1 MAGTNRGG
9 AILASTMV
17 LALAA
22 GFAVFAVAQHHGPSG
37 DTQRLHARFVS
48 ANGLDQG
55 ATVVLA
61 GVRVGT
67 VSRISLDPTTQMA
80 QVDFSIDRHLSLPS
94 DTILTIAA
102 PTMTSENA
110 LVIEPGKSRERLAA
124 DGTITNT
131 QAPSSLEQQVSNYI
145 FGSGIQ

>member
-1 MAGTNRGG
+1 MAATNRGG

-22 GFAVFAVAQHHGPSG
+22 GFTIFAIAQWQGPSG
-37 DTQRLHARFVS
+37 DTQKLHARFVS
-48 ANGLDQG
+48 ANGLNAG
-55 ATVVLA
+55 AAVVLA

-67 VSRISLDPTTQMA
+67 VSHIALDPATQMA
-80 QVDFSIDRHLSLPS
+80 QVDFSIDRHLSLPADS
-94 DTILTIAA
+94 ILTIAA
-102 PTMTSENA
+102 PSMTSDNA
-110 LVIEPGKSRERLAA
+110 LAIEPGKSRARLPT

-131 QAPSSLEQQVSNYI
+131 EAPTSLEQQVSNYI

>member
-1 MAGTNRGG
+1 MAAKNRGG

-17 LALAA
+17 LAIAA
-22 GFAVFAVAQHHGPSG
+22 GFAVFAVAQRHGPSG
-37 DTQRLHARFVS
+37 DTQKLHARFVS
-48 ANGLDQG
+48 ANGLDAG
-55 ATVVLA
+55 AAVVLA

-67 VSRISLDPTTQMA
+67 VQKISLDPATQMA

-110 LVIEPGKSRERLAA
+110 LAIEPGTSRERLPS

-131 QAPSSLEQQVSNYI
+131 QAPTSLEQQVSNYI

>member
-1 MAGTNRGG
+1 MAAKNRGG

-22 GFAVFAVAQHHGPSG
+22 GFAVYATAQRHGPSG

-48 ANGLDQG
+48 ANGLNPG
-55 ATVVLA
+55 AAVVLA

-67 VSRISLDPTTQMA
+67 VFHIALDPQTQMA

-94 DTILTIAA
+94 DTLLSIAA
-102 PTMTSENA
+102 PTMTSDNA
-110 LVIEPGKSRERLAA
+110 LAIEPGQSRERLGS
-124 DGTITNT
+124 DGMITNT
-131 QAPSSLEQQVSNYI
+131 QAPTSLEQQVSNYI